1 VPIRSRIAF
10 PFELKLT
17 NTAES
22 AVDPDREYQLFAVVV
37 HVGAGASHGHYVSL
51 VRSHHHWLLFDDD
64 TVELVEEASIQSCFG
79 SAVESS
85 GSTETGYILF
95 YQATTW
101 DGEAGNLGS
110 EESSLRNLSRVYGD
124 APAQLDGERNGRQAP
139 SRMEGSSASSHED
152 SVVSSMS
159 VVSP

>member
-1 VPIRSRIAF
+1 MMTRSNLSRRLQYSESTLTRISPHSHKTSYAYRPMPSQPPRPPPYAHHGYPSPSVARIRR
-10 PFELKLT
+10 
-17 NTAES
+17 
-22 AVDPDREYQLFAVVV
+22 
-37 HVGAGASHGHYVSL
+37 
-51 VRSHHHWLLFDDD
+51 
-64 TVELVEEASIQSCFG
+64 SCFG